1 MAFTRNMYDDSV
13 TIEMNRVKT
22 HTNRYMLD
30 VPGPG
35 DHLPFMEDPFIRM
48 QKWGGNLMT
57 NSVSVEGDL
66 FRLTRNLNKDSIK
79 DNTFTNYTVKTKSVD
94 YPSANPITDQ
104 SRATHP
110 AWTYR
115 EIEPDNWNILLKNP
129 QNNVFMKFGNN
140 IDTRLNEID
149 RYKNHNN

>member
-1 MAFTRNMYDDSV
+1 MAFTRNMYDDKP
-13 TIEMNRVKT
+13 TTEMLREQT

-35 DHLPFMEDPFIRM
+35 NNLPFMEDPFIRM

-57 NSVSVEGDL
+57 NIVSVEGDL
-66 FRLTRNLNKDSIK
+66 FGLTRNLNKDSIK
-79 DNTFTNYTVKTKSVD
+79 DNNYANHMVKTKSVS
-94 YPSANPITDQ
+94 YPVVNPITDQ

-115 EIEPDNWNILLKNP
+115 EIEPSNWNILLKNP
-129 QNNVFMKFGNN
+129 QSNVFMKFDNN
-140 IDTRLNEID
+140 IDTRLNEIEM
-149 RYKNHNN
+149 YQKNRT